1 MVINPQTLRGIYVAF
16 NTIFNKALT
25 EVQPMY
31 TEIASVIPSTT
42 DSETYAWLGDIP
54 GMREWIGDREVQNL
68 TASDYTIKNKDF
80 ELTVGVDRNAIEDDK
95 LGIYNV
101 RIEMLAQSA
110 ATHPDELIFKLLA
123 DGEVLRR
130 PAVLLRRPQNR
141 REDRLQ
147 HEPRQAEYG
156 RLYCGPHRNHVPHQQ
171 QGPGPEPCPG

>member
-95 LGIYNV
+95 VLPVGPLLKYNTFQ
-101 RIEMLAQSA
+101 RRRTLNGEN
-110 ATHPDELIFKLLA
+110 TH
-123 DGEVLRR
+123 
-130 PAVLLRRPQNR
+130 
-141 REDRLQ
+141 
-147 HEPRQAEYG
+147 
-156 RLYCGPHRNHVPHQQ
+156 
-171 QGPGPEPCPG
+171 